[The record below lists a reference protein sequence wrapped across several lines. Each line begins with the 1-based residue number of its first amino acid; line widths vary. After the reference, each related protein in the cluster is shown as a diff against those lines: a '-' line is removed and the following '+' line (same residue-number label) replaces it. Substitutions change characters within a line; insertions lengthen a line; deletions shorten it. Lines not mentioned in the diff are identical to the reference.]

1 MSRVAFYAPLKAP
14 DHPVPSGERTMAR
27 LLLRALAVAGFA
39 PELASSLRTRD
50 PDGSRHPALR
60 AESRAEVGRMLAA
73 YRDDPPALW
82 FTYHVYYKAPDW
94 IGPAVSRALGIPY
107 VVAEGSRAPRRA
119 SGPHALGHA
128 GAEAALDA
136 ADLILVMNRRDR
148 PALEAARPGRQ
159 VLADLPPFLDPAEW
173 PLSGIEPGFSGISP
187 GREWRGIPSPGD
199 AGPARYRYK
208 VWEGGRGEGDT
219 VPIETLTVP
228 LPARP
233 PQLFA
238 EACHPH
244 PRPLSHTGVGGSRA
258 SSFHRSPLQPASS
271 PAPLRLLTVAMMR
284 EGDKLAS
291 YRLLAEALAQLGD
304 RPWTLDVA
312 GDGPASAEVDSLL
325 APFGDRVRRHGAVAP
340 AALSTLYAT
349 ADLLVW
355 PAVNEAYGMALLEA
369 QAHGCPV
376 VAGGYG
382 GVPDVVQDGATG
394 RVTPPGDAAALAAA
408 IRDFAGAPATLAAMR
423 STALAFA
430 REERGLDKAA
440 ARLRAALGPL
450 VRRHA

>member
-27 LLLRALAVAGFA
+27 LLLRALAAAGFA
-39 PELASSLRTRD
+39 PDLASRLRTRD
-50 PDGSRHPALR
+50 ADGTRHPGLK
-60 AESRAEVGRMLAA
+60 AESLAEAERLVAA
-73 YRDDPPALW
+73 YRADPPALW

-119 SGPHALGHA
+119 HGPHALGHA

-148 PALEAARPGRQ
+148 PALEAARPRGQ
-159 VLADLPPFLDPAEW
+159 VLAELPPFLDPGDW
-173 PLSGIEPGFSGISP
+173 LLPVQPCSVDEPSRDRRGIS
-187 GREWRGIPSPGD
+187 SP
-199 AGPARYRYK
+199 R
-208 VWEGGRGEGDT
+208 GRGEGC
-219 VPIETLTVP
+219 VPVQGTQRGAAEGEGEFP
-228 LPARP
+228 EESHPSRP
-233 PQLFA
+233 PRSGFA
-238 EACHPH
+238 CAHFIDDKVDEALSPPAGRGET
-244 PRPLSHTGVGGSRA
+244 PRLVLPRTALSIA
-258 SSFHRSPLQPASS
+258 NS

-304 RPWTLDVA
+304 RSWTLDVA
-312 GDGPASAEVDSLL
+312 GDGPAAAEVASLL
-325 APFGDRVRRHGAVAP
+325 APFGDRVRRHGTVAP
-340 AALSTLYAT
+340 AGLSALYAA

-382 GVPDVVQDGATG
+382 GVPDVVRDGVTG
-394 RVTPPGDAAALAAA
+394 RVTPPGDVSAFTAA
-408 IRDFAGAPATLAAMR
+408 IRDLAGAPGTLAAMQGA
-423 STALAFA
+423 ALAFA
-430 REERGLDKAA
+430 REERGLIAAA

-450 VRRHA
+450 LRERA

>member
-1 MSRVAFYAPLKAP
+1 MSRVAFYAPLKAI

-27 LLLRALAVAGFA
+27 LLLLALAVAGFA
-39 PELASSLRTRD
+39 PEVASTLRTRD

-60 AESRAEVGRMLAA
+60 AASLAEAERLIAA
-73 YRDDPPALW
+73 YRADPPALW

-119 SGPHALGHA
+119 SGPHALGHV

-148 PALEAARPGRQ
+148 PALEAARPGPQ
-159 VLADLPPFLDPAEW
+159 VLADLPPFLDPTEW
-173 PLSGIEPGFSGISP
+173 PLAGAERTPG
-187 GREWRGIPSPGD
+187 
-199 AGPARYRYK
+199 
-208 VWEGGRGEGDT
+208 
-219 VPIETLTVP
+219 
-228 LPARP
+228 
-233 PQLFA
+233 
-238 EACHPH
+238 
-244 PRPLSHTGVGGSRA
+244 
-258 SSFHRSPLQPASS
+258 
-271 PAPLRLLTVAMMR
+271 PLRLLAVAMMR

-291 YRLLAEALAQLGD
+291 YRLLAEALMQLGN

-312 GDGPASAEVDSLL
+312 GDGPAADEVAALL
-325 APFGDRVRRHGAVAP
+325 APFGDRVRRHGAVDATGLS
-340 AALSTLYAT
+340 ALYGA

-376 VAGGYG
+376 AAGGYG
-382 GVPDVVQDGATG
+382 GVADVVQDGVTG

-408 IRDFAGAPATLAAMR
+408 INDLAAAPDRLAAMR
-423 STALAFA
+423 IAALAFA
-430 REERGLDKAA
+430 RTERGLDGAA
-440 ARLRAALGPL
+440 ARLRAALAPL
-450 VRRHA
+450 LGERA

>member
-39 PELASSLRTRD
+39 PEVASSLRTRD
-50 PDGSRHPALR
+50 PDGSRHEGLQ
-60 AESRAEVGRMLAA
+60 AESLAEAERLVAA
-73 YRDDPPALW
+73 CRTDPPVLW

-148 PALEAARPGRQ
+148 PALEAARPGGQ
-159 VLADLPPFLDPAEW
+159 ALADLPPFLDPAAW
-173 PLSGIEPGFSGISP
+173 PLAKAERAPG
-187 GREWRGIPSPGD
+187 
-199 AGPARYRYK
+199 
-208 VWEGGRGEGDT
+208 
-219 VPIETLTVP
+219 
-228 LPARP
+228 
-233 PQLFA
+233 
-238 EACHPH
+238 
-244 PRPLSHTGVGGSRA
+244 
-258 SSFHRSPLQPASS
+258 
-271 PAPLRLLTVAMMR
+271 PLRLLTVAMMR

-291 YRLLAEALAQLGD
+291 YRLLADAMAQLGD
-304 RPWTLDVA
+304 RPWSLDVA
-312 GDGPASAEVDSLL
+312 GDGPVSAEVASLL
-325 APFGDRVRRHGAVAP
+325 APFGSRVRRHGAVAP
-340 AALSTLYAT
+340 AGLSALYAA

-382 GVPDVVQDGATG
+382 GVADVVQDGVTG

-408 IRDFAGAPATLAAMR
+408 IRDLAAAPDRLATMR
-423 STALAFA
+423 KAASAFA
-430 REERGLDKAA
+430 REERGLDGAA
-440 ARLRAALGPL
+440 ARLRAALAPL
-450 VRRHA
+450 L